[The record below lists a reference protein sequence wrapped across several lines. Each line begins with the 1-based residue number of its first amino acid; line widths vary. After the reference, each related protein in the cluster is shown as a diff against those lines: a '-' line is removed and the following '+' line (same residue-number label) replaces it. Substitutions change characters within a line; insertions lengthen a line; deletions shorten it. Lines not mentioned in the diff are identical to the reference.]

1 MAVRSN
7 QHPIAMCKGTVNT
20 STRLPIR
27 ALSSLLFVSVMALTG
42 AGCHSYKPLTPQPAA
57 KLPSLNDDSLADAS
71 GVASVHCSGGIGCQ
85 FLALNGVQLLNADS
99 GEPTDHGKNDAI
111 LRFESPVANFSSQ
124 YFLALSAAPHDVD
137 VQFYPITRSKPEFF
151 GVTHRFKAGHRYDLN
166 LYRQQREQ
174 SGSLLSLAAPAPLCV
189 DLLDNG
195 QLVRRFCRNYDFQA
209 ASTSFVEQKIKS

>member
-1 MAVRSN
+1 MAVRNN
-7 QHPIAMCKGTVNT
+7 QHPMMCKDMVNT
-20 STRLPIR
+20 KTRLPVR
-27 ALSSLLFVSVMALTG
+27 VVSSLVLAGVFVLM
-42 AGCHSYKPLTPQPAA
+42 AGCHSYRPLPVQPAA
-57 KLPSLNDDSLADAS
+57 KIPSLNDDTAADTS
-71 GVASVHCSGGIGCQ
+71 GIASVHCSGGIGCQ
-85 FLALNGVQLLNADS
+85 FLALNGVQLLNAES
-99 GEPTDHGKNDAI
+99 GEPTEHGKSDAI
-111 LRFESPVANFSSQ
+111 LRYESPVANFSSQ
-124 YFLALSAAPHDVD
+124 YFLALSSAPHDVD

-209 ASTSFVEQKIKS
+209 ASSTAFVEQKIKS